1 LKRYGYLW
9 EDIIDFDNLVKAHY
23 NAKRGKSWYK
33 EVKMVES
40 DTYYYIDQIHGMLVD
55 KTYNVSPYKVFVRKE
70 SGKERVISK
79 LPYYPD
85 RIIQWALVQIIEPV
99 FIRNFITDT
108 YSAIPEKG
116 IHYGLKRLHKA
127 LQNKEETKYCLKFDI
142 KKYYQ
147 SISHLL
153 LKKSLRRLFKDQD
166 LLWLLDKT
174 IDSVEGDFGIPIG
187 NYTSQYFGNFFL
199 SGLDHYIKEKK
210 DHYFYARY
218 MDDVVIFHRNKKYL
232 NYLRKDIDWYLAAK
246 LNLTMKENWQVF
258 PTFARGV
265 DFLGYR
271 SFGDYTLLRKAT
283 ANRFKSKMLAIKED
297 KCIGFSKENCVASYS
312 GWLKWCDSHRLRNKY
327 LVPAREVI
335 YANNI

>member
-1 LKRYGYLW
+1 
-9 EDIIDFDNLVKAHY
+9 
-23 NAKRGKSWYK
+23 
-33 EVKMVES
+33 
-40 DTYYYIDQIHGMLVD
+40 
-55 KTYNVSPYKVFVRKE
+55 
-70 SGKERVISK
+70 
-79 LPYYPD
+79 
-85 RIIQWALVQIIEPV
+85 
-99 FIRNFITDT
+99 
-108 YSAIPEKG
+108 
-116 IHYGLKRLHKA
+116 
-127 LQNKEETKYCLKFDI
+127 
-142 KKYYQ
+142 
-147 SISHLL
+147 
-153 LKKSLRRLFKDQD
+153 
-166 LLWLLDKT
+166 
-174 IDSVEGDFGIPIG
+174 
-187 NYTSQYFGNFFL
+187 
-199 SGLDHYIKEKK
+199 
-210 DHYFYARY
+210 